1 MNTMHQSRSVK
12 GFASG
17 RVQGVGFRYFVMRHA
32 QAERLYGYVRNL
44 NDGRV
49 EFFLQ
54 GKADSVSRV
63 LGQIRVG
70 PDYSQ
75 VSELQLSDTDE
86 FPGLNEFVIR
96 R

>member
-1 MNTMHQSRSVK
+1 MHQYRSVK

-32 QAERLYGYVRNL
+32 QAEKLYGYVRNL

-54 GKADSVSRV
+54 GDADSVSRV
-63 LGQIRVG
+63 LGKIRVG
-70 PDYSQ
+70 PDYAQ
-75 VSELQLSDTDE
+75 VSELQLSDIDE

>member
-1 MNTMHQSRSVK
+1 MHQYRSVK

-32 QAERLYGYVRNL
+32 QAEKLYGYVRNL

-54 GKADSVSRV
+54 GDAGSVARV

-70 PDYSQ
+70 PDYSR

>member
-1 MNTMHQSRSVK
+1 MSTMHQYRSVK

-32 QAERLYGYVRNL
+32 QAEKLYGYVRNL

-54 GKADSVSRV
+54 GDADSVSRV
-63 LGQIRVG
+63 LGKIRVG

-75 VSELQLSDTDE
+75 VSELQLSDIDE

>member
-1 MNTMHQSRSVK
+1 MHQSRSVK

-32 QAERLYGYVRNL
+32 QAEKLYGYVRNL

-54 GKADSVSRV
+54 GDVDSVSRV
-63 LGQIRVG
+63 LEQIRVG
-70 PDYSQ
+70 PDYAQ
-75 VSELQLSDTDE
+75 VSELQLGDTDE
-86 FPGLNEFVIR
+86 FPDLNEFVIR

>member
-1 MNTMHQSRSVK
+1 MSTMHQYRSVK
-12 GFASG
+12 GFVSG

-32 QAERLYGYVRNL
+32 QAENLCGYVRNL

-54 GKADSVSRV
+54 GDADSVSRV
-63 LGQIRVG
+63 LEHIRVG
-70 PDYSQ
+70 PDYAQ
-75 VSELQLSDTDE
+75 VSELQLGDTDE

>member
-1 MNTMHQSRSVK
+1 MSTMHQYRSVK

-32 QAERLYGYVRNL
+32 QAENLCGYVRNL

-54 GKADSVSRV
+54 GDANSVSRV
-63 LGQIRVG
+63 LGQIQVG
-70 PDYSQ
+70 PNYAQ
-75 VSELQLSDTDE
+75 VSELQLGDTEE

>member
-1 MNTMHQSRSVK
+1 MHQYRSVK
-12 GFASG
+12 GFVSG
-17 RVQGVGFRYFVMRHA
+17 RVQGVGFRYFVMHQA
-32 QAERLYGYVRNL
+32 QTENVCGYVRNL

-54 GKADSVSRV
+54 GDADSVSRV

-70 PDYSQ
+70 PDYAQ
-75 VSELQLSDTDE
+75 VSELQLGDTEE

-96 R
+96 H

>member
-1 MNTMHQSRSVK
+1 MHQYRSVK

-32 QAERLYGYVRNL
+32 RAEELYGYVRNL

-54 GKADSVSRV
+54 GDADSVSRV
-63 LGQIRVG
+63 LGRIRVG

-75 VSELQLSDTDE
+75 VNELQLRDTDE
-86 FPGLNEFVIR
+86 FPGLDEFIIR

>member
-32 QAERLYGYVRNL
+32 QAERLSGYVRNL

-54 GKADSVSRV
+54 GDADSVSRV

-75 VSELQLSDTDE
+75 VSALQLSDTDE

>member
-1 MNTMHQSRSVK
+1 MSTMHQYRSVK
-12 GFASG
+12 GFVSG
-17 RVQGVGFRYFVMRHA
+17 RVQGVGFRYFVMRQA
-32 QAERLYGYVRNL
+32 QAENVCGYVRNL

-54 GKADSVSRV
+54 GDADSVSRV

-70 PDYSQ
+70 PDYAQ
-75 VSELQLSDTDE
+75 VSELQLGDTEE

>member
-1 MNTMHQSRSVK
+1 MSTMHQSSSVK
-12 GFASG
+12 GFVSG

-32 QAERLYGYVRNL
+32 QTEKLGGYVRNL

-54 GKADSVSRV
+54 GEADSVSRV

-70 PDYSQ
+70 PDYAQ
-75 VSELQLSDTDE
+75 VSELQLVDTDE
-86 FPGLNEFVIR
+86 TPHHFEFVIR

>member
-1 MNTMHQSRSVK
+1 MSTMHQTRSVK

-32 QAERLYGYVRNL
+32 QDENLCGYVRNL

-54 GKADSVSRV
+54 GDTDSVSRV
-63 LGQIRVG
+63 LEQIRVG
-70 PDYSQ
+70 PDYAQ
-75 VSELQLSDTDE
+75 VNELQLSDTDE
-86 FPGLNEFVIR
+86 FPGLNEFIIR

>member
-1 MNTMHQSRSVK
+1 MSTMHQYRSVK

-32 QAERLYGYVRNL
+32 QAENLCGYVRNL

-54 GKADSVSRV
+54 GDANSVSRV
-63 LGQIRVG
+63 LGQIQVG
-70 PDYSQ
+70 PNYAQ
-75 VSELQLSDTDE
+75 VSELQLGDTEE
-86 FPGLNEFVIR
+86 FPGLNEFVMR

>member
-1 MNTMHQSRSVK
+1 MHQYRSVK

-54 GKADSVSRV
+54 GDADSVSRV
-63 LGQIRVG
+63 LEQIRIG

-75 VSELQLSDTDE
+75 VSELQFRDTDE

>member
-1 MNTMHQSRSVK
+1 MSTMHQYRSVK
-12 GFASG
+12 GFVSG
-17 RVQGVGFRYFVMRHA
+17 RVQGVGFRYFVMHQA
-32 QAERLYGYVRNL
+32 QAEKLYGYVRNL

-54 GKADSVSRV
+54 GDVDSVARV
-63 LGQIRVG
+63 LGEIRVG

-75 VSELQLSDTDE
+75 VSELQVSDTDE
-86 FPGLNEFVIR
+86 FPGLNEFIIR

>member
-1 MNTMHQSRSVK
+1 MSTMHQYRSVK
-12 GFASG
+12 GFVSG
-17 RVQGVGFRYFVMRHA
+17 RVQGVGFRYFVMHQA
-32 QAERLYGYVRNL
+32 QTENVCGYVRNL

-54 GKADSVSRV
+54 GDADSVSRV

-70 PDYSQ
+70 PDYAQ
-75 VSELQLSDTDE
+75 VSELQLGDTEE

>member
-1 MNTMHQSRSVK
+1 MHQYRSVK
-12 GFASG
+12 GFVSG

-32 QAERLYGYVRNL
+32 QAEKLYGYVRNL

-49 EFFLQ
+49 EFVLQ
-54 GKADSVSRV
+54 GDVDSVARV

-86 FPGLNEFVIR
+86 FPGLNEFIIR

>member
-1 MNTMHQSRSVK
+1 MHQYRSVK
-12 GFASG
+12 GFVSG

-32 QAERLYGYVRNL
+32 QAGNLCGYVRNL

-54 GKADSVSRV
+54 GDTGSVSRV
-63 LGQIRVG
+63 LEQIRVG

>member
-1 MNTMHQSRSVK
+1 MHQYRSVK

-32 QAERLYGYVRNL
+32 QAEKLYGYVRNL

-54 GKADSVSRV
+54 GDADSVSRV
-63 LGQIRVG
+63 LGKIRVG

-75 VSELQLSDTDE
+75 VSELQLSDIDE

>member
-1 MNTMHQSRSVK
+1 MHQYRSVK

-32 QAERLYGYVRNL
+32 QAEKLGGYVRNL

-49 EFFLQ
+49 EFLLQ
-54 GKADSVSRV
+54 GASDSVSRV
-63 LGQIRVG
+63 LEQIRLG
-70 PDYSQ
+70 PDYAQ
-75 VSELQLSDTDE
+75 VNELQLSDTDE
-86 FPGLNEFVIR
+86 VPGLNEFVIR